1 MLLCGAETLNQRHV
15 AQEMSLA
22 RQNTM
27 ISHFVTCLALS
38 LNLARVGSQSLLENN
53 RVLWDFTVNP
63 SALRAADLMG
73 LCLDSAERDCSFSFN
88 REQRRDCV
96 SPDKINFV
104 VLENQLCK
112 VHKNAA
118 LLNT

>member
-1 MLLCGAETLNQRHV
+1 MLLCGTKTLNRWHV
-15 AQEMSLA
+15 AQEMFLLH
-22 RQNTM
+22 QNTI

-53 RVLWDFTVNP
+53 RVLWDFAVNL

-73 LCLDSAERDCSFSFN
+73 LCLDPAERDCSFSFN

-96 SPDKINFV
+96 SPDKINSV
-104 VLENQLCK
+104 VLRT
-112 VHKNAA
+112 
-118 LLNT
+118 NTVRYIKTPLS

>member
-1 MLLCGAETLNQRHV
+1 MLLCGTKTLNQRHV
-15 AQEMSLA
+15 AQEMCLV
-22 RQNTM
+22 RQNTI

-38 LNLARVGSQSLLENN
+38 LNLARVGSQSLPENN

-73 LCLDSAERDCSFSFN
+73 LCLDSAERDRSFSFN

-104 VLENQLCK
+104 VLRTNYVRYIKTPLS
-112 VHKNAA
+112 
-118 LLNT
+118 